1 MKGNIFN
8 TKILALF
15 SAIVSVNAIIAPT
28 PVKAFTASNKTNLNE
43 SWSFA
48 LPNYKIQ
55 HQGNAVIDLKVNYD
69 YKDGI
74 GKNNPLEY
82 PEFTQIS
89 NYINN
94 FLVNYPNE
102 TDFWEILNKNLVTEL
117 LTKPIPTTFGINYN
131 LANVVD
137 SLTVG
142 IDVKPGSS
150 NINIPR
156 SSIVTGIPKPKFD
169 LNESWSF
176 DFMNYAIK
184 HQGDAVIDLKVSYDY
199 IDGIGR
205 KDPLEYPE
213 FTQIYNY
220 IDKFLVNYPN
230 ETDFWEIV
238 NKNLVNDLLTKPI
251 PTTFGFDYNLAKVVD
266 SLTVEI
272 DVKPGSS
279 GIPIARSSKVTG
291 LPRPQPATIPP
302 VASTSIPEP
311 SFVLAL
317 GVIALAGLM
326 RKHIRVR
333 M

>member
-8 TKILALF
+8 AKILALF
-15 SAIVSVNAIIAPT
+15 GAIFSVNAVIAPT
-28 PVKAFTASNKTNLNE
+28 PVRALTPSNKTDLNE
-43 SWSFA
+43 SWSFSF
-48 LPNYKIQ
+48 PNYKIQ

-137 SLTVG
+137 SLTVN
-142 IDVKPGSS
+142 IDVKSGSS
-150 NINIPR
+150 DINKPR
-156 SSIVTGIPKPKFD
+156 SSTVTGIPKPKLD

-176 DFMNYAIK
+176 DFKNYAIK

-230 ETDFWEIV
+230 ETDFWEV
-238 NKNLVNDLLTKPI
+238 LNKNLVNDLLTKPI

-279 GIPIARSSKVTG
+279 GIPIARSSKVAG
-291 LPRPQPATIPP
+291 LPRPKPAIPP
-302 VASTSIPEP
+302 IASTSVPEP
-311 SFVLAL
+311 GFAFAL

-326 RKHIRVR
+326 RKPIRER